1 MHRIENFEL
10 STLCVV
16 TLQARAGTVI
26 RVTAGRLWLT
36 VQRQPLDVWLQA
48 GESWS
53 VPGANAV
60 LWLSAE
66 ALACFQIAHA
76 IAARRRPAAQLAL
89 AFDAVAGVVVQ
100 SCRGRSERWL
110 TQRVLKTRRQGS
122 NANIDLWHRFFKP
135 ISSLIRV
142 TTCQFQ
148 KSTSLNVR
156 NGLTCQERCQH
167 HCSGKQL

>member
-10 STLCVV
+10 STLPVV
-16 TLQARAGTVI
+16 AFQASAGTVI

-36 VQRQPLDVWLQA
+36 VQGQPLDVWLQA

-89 AFDAVAGVVVQ
+89 AFDAVAG
-100 SCRGRSERWL
+100 W
-110 TQRVLKTRRQGS
+110 
-122 NANIDLWHRFFKP
+122 W
-135 ISSLIRV
+135 
-142 TTCQFQ
+142 
-148 KSTSLNVR
+148 
-156 NGLTCQERCQH
+156 
-167 HCSGKQL
+167 CSPAGDALSAG